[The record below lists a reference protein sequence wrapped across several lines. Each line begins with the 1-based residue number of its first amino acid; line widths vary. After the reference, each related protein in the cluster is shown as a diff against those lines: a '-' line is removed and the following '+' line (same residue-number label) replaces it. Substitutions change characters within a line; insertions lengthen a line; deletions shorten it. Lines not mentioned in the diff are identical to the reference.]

1 MNDFNYKYTIISKN
15 TQETLF
21 SNITDL
27 SKTGGLIYDDFFDY
41 IATEAQMRRLG
52 ECTLQNEDYICIVKL
67 NNVKSVA

>member
-15 TQETLF
+15 TRETLF
-21 SNITDL
+21 ANISDL
-27 SKTGGLIYDDFFDY
+27 NSAGSLINDDFFEY

-67 NNVKSVA
+67 SNVKSVA

>member
-21 SNITDL
+21 ANISDL
-27 SKTGGLIYDDFFDY
+27 NSAGSLTNEDFFEY

-52 ECTLQNEDYICIVKL
+52 ECTLQNEDYICMVKL
-67 NNVKSVA
+67 NRIKSVA